1 MSDSPTPAE
10 LVSALD
16 EHAHHAALVS
26 LVQRA
31 ASEAA
36 EQRRVTFAS
45 RSPTGER
52 SAPLALPDGLSMED
66 AATPFG
72 NVVAVLERGVET
84 PTEALLIG
92 TLFAL
97 SARDEPESEDADQ
110 RFASHAAWLAAH
122 TPCDALLSLD
132 AAAGEREGV
141 WRAIG
146 RIAVA
151 PSEVAPDFGRTEA
164 LLAAA
169 TLGASHSTAAASPR
183 SRAVD
188 RAEDPAVRALLAVG
202 GIAREPLQGEVV
214 PAPFSPTVTGVL
226 AVTFVLAFIQA
237 GRLIA
242 RYGFGYRRP
251 AAFILTERG
260 LELTYRVEFLGKV
273 VAEKTELVPLANL
286 SRVIREVDY
295 ARAGVYAGLGALVL
309 GTYFGMGL
317 FVDGLRVPGGSVSL
331 IAMAVALIIA
341 GLALDFVLST
351 GLDSMRGRCKLLIE
365 RRKGPAICLGAIDAD
380 RADSMLTSV
389 TAVASGAHA
398 PSLLPPPPA

>member
-16 EHAHHAALVS
+16 EHAHHAALVT

-122 TPCDALLSLD
+122 
-132 AAAGEREGV
+132 
-141 WRAIG
+141 
-146 RIAVA
+146 
-151 PSEVAPDFGRTEA
+151 
-164 LLAAA
+164 
-169 TLGASHSTAAASPR
+169 
-183 SRAVD
+183 
-188 RAEDPAVRALLAVG
+188 
-202 GIAREPLQGEVV
+202 
-214 PAPFSPTVTGVL
+214 
-226 AVTFVLAFIQA
+226 
-237 GRLIA
+237 
-242 RYGFGYRRP
+242 
-251 AAFILTERG
+251 
-260 LELTYRVEFLGKV
+260 
-273 VAEKTELVPLANL
+273 
-286 SRVIREVDY
+286 
-295 ARAGVYAGLGALVL
+295 
-309 GTYFGMGL
+309 
-317 FVDGLRVPGGSVSL
+317 
-331 IAMAVALIIA
+331 
-341 GLALDFVLST
+341 
-351 GLDSMRGRCKLLIE
+351 
-365 RRKGPAICLGAIDAD
+365 
-380 RADSMLTSV
+380 
-389 TAVASGAHA
+389 
-398 PSLLPPPPA
+398 